1 MEQKEKTKFTIEK
14 DTKLLLIGETGAG
27 KSTTVNT
34 VVSLLHGLGYEDER
48 KVAIP
53 QEINIEP
60 YDGSNATRL
69 KMPCNIPQFEGLNTE
84 QKGGGQNV
92 SQTQEPRVYKLLD
105 KSTGKQLSII
115 DTPGLGDTRGVTQDD
130 KNVNQILHAIF
141 SMQGVNGICLVHNSS
156 KSRLTSGVELAIK
169 KIKNMF
175 TKDCL
180 KHFVVCL
187 TFVSDPSQIACKDS
201 LKELGIPL
209 ENVFYF
215 ENNCFKPPSKIRQIN
230 KNFNQKRLERNIENF
245 SYSWEDNQDNF
256 KNLLNRV
263 YSLPLID
270 TNSVQHLHLAKLS
283 STAIIEQQTRNIHNF
298 NVEMEFVSKL
308 DKDLASVHRTMM
320 KNKDYIKEGKASRV
334 EMVKVKKTVEKWADE
349 YQDYYDSTFTKHDQS
364 SGWWGARVLSI
375 GLVYA
380 GEGVCGAVGNLIT
393 GGVKKYRVQV
403 LKTFEV
409 EVEEP
414 QVVEYTIKTTDQE
427 MKKALENAQ
436 NQLKGLE
443 KQLEATQKKIIEI
456 EIAKNRSYRIIRYLE
471 VQILDHL
478 QDGSSLTELLK
489 KELETEL
496 EVTRRRYL
504 LTFNQRQV
512 FINQKLAE
520 INSVAQES
528 SIKANAMKKT
538 DTLTAED
545 MKYLKL
551 VQYELVNATEDCL
564 RRIRESIEKS
574 QPCII
579 NGVDHRTFAEDISVK
594 VLGSTISKDHIYA
607 NIKRAF
613 NSVFS

>member
-60 YDGSNATRL
+60 YDGSYATRL
-69 KMPCNIPQFEGLNTE
+69 KMPCNIPQFEGLSTE
-84 QKGGGQNV
+84 QKGGRQNV

-115 DTPGLGDTRGVTQDD
+115 DTPGLGDTRGVSQDD
-130 KNVNQILHAIF
+130 KNVNQILHSIF

-156 KSRLTSGVELAIK
+156 KSRLTHGVELAIK

-201 LKELGIPL
+201 LRALGIPL

-215 ENNCFKPPSKIRQIN
+215 ENNCFKPPSIIRQIN
-230 KNFNQKRLERNIENF
+230 KHFDQKRLERNIQNF
-245 SYSWEDNQDNF
+245 SYSWEDNRDNF

-270 TNSVQHLHLAKLS
+270 TDSVQHLHLAKLS

-298 NVEMEFVSKL
+298 NVEKDIVSKL
-308 DKDLASVHRTMM
+308 DKDLVSVQQTMM
-320 KNKDYIKEGKASRV
+320 KNKDYITEGKASRV
-334 EMVKVKKTVEKWADE
+334 EMIKTTKIVEKWEDE
-349 YQDYYDSTFTKHDQS
+349 YQDYHDSTFTEHDQS
-364 SGWWGARVLSI
+364 SGWWTARYLTF
-375 GLVYA
+375 GLVYV
-380 GEGVCGAVGNLIT
+380 GEGVCGAVGNLFT
-393 GGVKKYRVQV
+393 SGVKKYPVQV
-403 LKTFEV
+403 LKKFEV

-414 QVVEYTIKTTDQE
+414 KVVEYTIKTTDHE

-436 NQLKGLE
+436 SQLKGLE
-443 KQLEATQKKIIEI
+443 KQREATQKKINEI
-456 EIAKNRSYRIIRYLE
+456 EIAKKRSYRIIKYLE
-471 VQILDHL
+471 AQILDRL

-496 EVTRRRYL
+496 EVTRGRDL
-504 LTFNQRQV
+504 LTSNQREKLT
-512 FINQKLAE
+512 NQKLAE

-528 SIKANAMKKT
+528 SIKANAMKET

-551 VQYELVNATEDCL
+551 VQYELVNATKDCL

-579 NGVDHRTFAEDISVK
+579 NGVDHRTFAEDIIVK
-594 VLGSTISKDHIYA
+594 VLGSTTSYSHIYEKIA
-607 NIKRAF
+607 RAKKLM
-613 NSVFS
+613 